1 MFHTLSLLPHVPV
14 SPSLLHLW
22 IYVMRASSRLR
33 GKYRA
38 DEGGRRRRRRR
49 RGYVAS
55 RIRLLAHGSNT
66 GASKIMQ
73 GAWPQSIRCGNLPP
87 CPCPPELPVATPLVA
102 GRARRRDR
110 RPTSRTPQAGILDFL
125 DHLCLWVETF
135 WVAGSLTPPRMRPA
149 SHHPSLL
156 PQRQLNASHGNGYR
170 LYLRPRRPGIN
181 RFRDAFNALLPS
193 LLFYLGSWKR
203 QILGRGDWSKGDNY
217 NGRNS
222 INKEKYRISIFKRWI
237 TIRPNEIPFL
247 RAWYVVEGPLFS

>member
-1 MFHTLSLLPHVPV
+1 
-14 SPSLLHLW
+14 
-22 IYVMRASSRLR
+22 MR
-33 GKYRA
+33 
-38 DEGGRRRRRRR
+38 GGRRRRRR

-135 WVAGSLTPPRMRPA
+135 WVAGSLTPPRMRSA

-181 RFRDAFNALLPS
+181 RFRDAFNALLPYFI
-193 LLFYLGSWKR
+193 LD
-203 QILGRGDWSKGDNY
+203 LGRDRFWGGAIDQRG
-217 NGRNS
+217 
-222 INKEKYRISIFKRWI
+222 III
-237 TIRPNEIPFL
+237 TGGTRLTRKNIEFQ
-247 RAWYVVEGPLFS
+247 FSSVGLPSVQTRSRFSALDTL